1 MSFFSVS
8 AVLVFVL
15 DQVTKSV
22 IQRGLENRPLR
33 LGRIV
38 TLRFLSSSKRY
49 YRTAPI
55 RAAMSIVWLLAAGAA
70 LLLALTTD
78 KSASPW
84 LPIAMGSAVG
94 GAAGN
99 LVDVLQ
105 RRAVRDFIDLGWWP
119 VFNLADVAIIAGVAG
134 MLIGR

>member
-1 MSFFSVS
+1 LSFFGVS
-8 AVLVFVL
+8 GVLVFVL

-22 IQRGLENRPLR
+22 IQHGLENRPLR

-49 YRTAPI
+49 YRAAPI
-55 RAAMSIVWLLAAGAA
+55 RAAMSIVWILAAGAA
-70 LLLALTTD
+70 LLLALITD

-99 LVDVLQ
+99 LLDVLQ

>member
-1 MSFFSVS
+1 MSFFAVS
-8 AVLVFVL
+8 AVLVFAL

-22 IQRGLENRPLR
+22 IQHGLEHRPLR

-49 YRTAPI
+49 YRAAPI

-70 LLLALTTD
+70 LFLALLTHE
-78 KSASPW
+78 SGSPW

-99 LVDVLQ
+99 LLDVL
-105 RRAVRDFIDLGWWP
+105 RKRAVRDFIDLGWWP